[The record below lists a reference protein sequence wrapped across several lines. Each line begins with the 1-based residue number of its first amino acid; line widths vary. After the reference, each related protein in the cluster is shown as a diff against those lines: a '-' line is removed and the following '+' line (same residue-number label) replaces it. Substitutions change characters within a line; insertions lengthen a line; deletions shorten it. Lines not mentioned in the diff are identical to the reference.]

1 MSLPDRDAVLQ
12 EKAANLIDHS
22 RPIAD
27 QARPHAM

>member
-1 MSLPDRDAVLQ
+1 MSLPDWNAVFQ

-27 QARPHAM
+27 QPRPHTM